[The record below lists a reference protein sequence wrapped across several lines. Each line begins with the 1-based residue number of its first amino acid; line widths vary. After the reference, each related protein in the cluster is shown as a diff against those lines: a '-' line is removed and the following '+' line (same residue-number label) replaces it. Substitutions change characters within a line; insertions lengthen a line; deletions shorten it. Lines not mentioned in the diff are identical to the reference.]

1 MCVAHRNCS
10 ALLMGVMMVQEARH
24 HVEQLAPAVKL
35 LAQLETQAQLSF
47 FNLKRKW
54 GHTSG
59 LQMHSDVEM
68 KL

>member
-1 MCVAHRNCS
+1 
-10 ALLMGVMMVQEARH
+10 MMLQEARH

>member
-1 MCVAHRNCS
+1 MTG
-10 ALLMGVMMVQEARH
+10 ALVLLQEARK

-35 LAQLETQAQLSF
+35 LASLETQAQLSY

-54 GHTSG
+54 GQAG
-59 LQMHSDVEM
+59 GVQLHSDVEM